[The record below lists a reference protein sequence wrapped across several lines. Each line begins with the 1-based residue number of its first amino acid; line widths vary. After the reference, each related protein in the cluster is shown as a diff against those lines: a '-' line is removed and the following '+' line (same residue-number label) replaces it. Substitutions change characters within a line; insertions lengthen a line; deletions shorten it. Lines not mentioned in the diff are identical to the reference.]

1 MALNRIV
8 FNLIQVIIAKCSPPL
23 LKSSVM
29 EEQLQS

>member
-8 FNLIQVIIAKCSPPL
+8 FNLIQVIIIKCSRPL
-23 LKSSVM
+23 LQSSVM